1 MEQSSP
7 KTYLRVRLK
16 QVPSDLEE
24 AVTQHS
30 FSHGASGLSEALQF
44 KQPNLAYDPTI
55 LTGRL
60 MEFDAYF
67 ESEPAPGFYEG
78 LTQLD
83 SGIQWEPFTEETKDW
98 LEEWKKGFE
107 PFKLVGDYWIVPSWF
122 ESPVSP
128 QFAIRIDPGM
138 AFGTGTH
145 ATTQI
150 ASSFL
155 YRRYKQSPG
164 ETITMLD
171 VGTGT
176 AVLAILA
183 RRLGFGPIIGLE
195 IDPEARRVARENVA
209 RNEVDA
215 IEILDQPIEELHES
229 FDVVVANI
237 IDGVLI
243 NMRRELLVCTRTGG
257 DLFLTG
263 ILKEREEYFLD
274 HFIRVSPV
282 EVQKR
287 WDHDDWVGYWVR
299 KVETSETDE

>member
-1 MEQSSP
+1 MGN
-7 KTYLRVRLK
+7 TYLRVRLK

-24 AVTQHS
+24 AVTEHS
-30 FSHGASGLSEALQF
+30 FACGASGLSEALQF

-55 LTGRL
+55 LTGRT

-67 ESEPAPGFYEG
+67 ETEPKPGFYEG
-78 LTQLD
+78 LTNLD
-83 SGIQWEPFTEETKDW
+83 AGIQWEPHTEETKDW

-122 ESPVSP
+122 ESPVPASH
-128 QFAIRIDPGM
+128 AIRIDPGM

-155 YRRYKQSPG
+155 HRRYKQTPG
-164 ETITMLD
+164 ETITLLD

-183 RRLGFGPIIGLE
+183 RKLGYGPVIGIE

-209 RNEVDA
+209 RNEVDG
-215 IEILDQPIEELHES
+215 IDILDQQLEELHES

-243 NMRRELLVCTRTGG
+243 NLRRELLACTRTGG

-263 ILKEREEYFLD
+263 ILKEREEHFLE

-299 KVETSETDE
+299 KVSAE